1 MLSPLSSS
9 SLASDVDT
17 SKALTSKVG
26 QQPSGEFSFIGT
38 LHPERARVLLLSNI
52 HSPVTIVEETSDARG
67 FGWSYSNVGL
77 EGLGKWLR
85 EVLKGQSRTTKWVP
99 SVERCWVFLAVL
111 EGAVTEELS
120 IDTTITRIV
129 DVLSSCVSMI
139 ENINGWRQYSLRAR
153 SHIDGH
159 L

>member
-38 LHPERARVLLLSNI
+38 LDPERARVLLLSNI

-85 EVLKGQSRTTKWVP
+85 EVLKGQSRTTEWVP